1 MIRILAIGDINGEDG
16 REYVYNNLGRIRN
29 KYKIDF
35 CIANG
40 ENSAEPNG
48 ITHDIAGSLF
58 RSGADVI
65 TMGNHTYDNRES
77 GAVLEENENVIRPI
91 NFPSHL
97 EGGGY
102 AIYDTGKVKI
112 AVVNLSGRVGMQPI
126 DCPFKAMES
135 LLPKLDADI
144 IAVDFHA
151 EATSEKIAMAHFLD
165 GKVSCVFGTHT
176 HVQTAD
182 ERILSGG
189 TGFICDLGMTGVEDS
204 VLGIKKEIIIGYM
217 YDSVKRYK
225 FEKAHGEVWFHGCIF
240 EIDETSGKTVSVE
253 RLRFNKLD

>member
-16 REYVYNNLGRIRN
+16 REYVYNNLGRIRD

-48 ITHDIAGSLF
+48 ITRDIAGSLF

-77 GAVLEENENVIRPI
+77 AVVLDEEEHVIRPI

-102 AIYDTGKVKI
+102 TIVDTGSVKI
-112 AVVNLSGRVGMQPI
+112 AVVSLSGRVGMQPV
-126 DCPFKAMES
+126 DCPFKAMEA
-135 LLPKLDADI
+135 LLPKLDADV

-151 EATSEKIAMAHFLD
+151 EATSEKLAMGHFLD

-204 VLGIKKEIIIGYM
+204 VLGIKKEIIIEYM
-217 YDSVKRYK
+217 YNSVKRYK

-240 EIDETSGKTVSVE
+240 DVDEISGKTAAVK
-253 RLRFNKLD
+253 RLRFNRLN

>member
-1 MIRILAIGDINGEDG
+1 
-16 REYVYNNLGRIRN
+16 
-29 KYKIDF
+29 
-35 CIANG
+35 
-40 ENSAEPNG
+40 
-48 ITHDIAGSLF
+48 
-58 RSGADVI
+58 
-65 TMGNHTYDNRES
+65 MGNHTYDNRES

-97 EGGGY
+97 EGSGY
-102 AIYDTGKVKI
+102 TIYDTGSVKI

-151 EATSEKIAMAHFLD
+151 EATSEKIAMAYFLD

-182 ERILSGG
+182 ENFKRRYGFYMRPRNDGGRGLGSRDKKRNYNRIY
-189 TGFICDLGMTGVEDS
+189 V
-204 VLGIKKEIIIGYM
+204 
-217 YDSVKRYK
+217 
-225 FEKAHGEVWFHGCIF
+225 
-240 EIDETSGKTVSVE
+240 
-253 RLRFNKLD
+253 

>member
-16 REYVYNNLGRIRN
+16 REYVYNNLGRIRD

-48 ITHDIAGSLF
+48 ITRDIAGSLF

-77 GAVLEENENVIRPI
+77 AVVLDEEEHVIRPI

-102 AIYDTGKVKI
+102 TIVDTGSVKI
-112 AVVNLSGRVGMQPI
+112 AVVSLSGRVGMQPV
-126 DCPFKAMES
+126 DCPFKAMEA
-135 LLPKLDADI
+135 LLPKLDADV

-151 EATSEKIAMAHFLD
+151 EATSEKLAMGHFLD

-182 ERILSGG
+182 ERILSDG

-204 VLGIKKEIIIGYM
+204 VLGIKKEIIIEYM
-217 YDSVKRYK
+217 YNSVKRYK

-240 EIDETSGKTVSVE
+240 DVDEISGKTAAVK
-253 RLRFNKLD
+253 RLRFNRLN

>member
-16 REYVYNNLGRIRN
+16 REYVYNNLGRIRD

-48 ITHDIAGSLF
+48 ITRDIAGSLF

-77 GAVLEENENVIRPI
+77 AVVLDEEEHVIRPI

-102 AIYDTGKVKI
+102 TIVDTGSVKI
-112 AVVNLSGRVGMQPI
+112 AVVSLSGRVGMQPV
-126 DCPFKAMES
+126 DCPFKAMEA
-135 LLPKLDADI
+135 LLPKLDADV

-151 EATSEKIAMAHFLD
+151 EATSEKLAMGHFLD

-204 VLGIKKEIIIGYM
+204 VLGIKKEIIIEYM
-217 YDSVKRYK
+217 YNSVKRYK

-240 EIDETSGKTVSVE
+240 DVDEISGKTAAVK
-253 RLRFNKLD
+253 RLRFNKLN